1 MQIISVIISHVY
13 SPKYAICFVIFFS
26 YSVAV
31 LFYQP
36 ALLGSPFFAEKNINF
51 SRSPPDFHFWRP
63 LPCIVNLGFSCSTL
77 LRGLESSPFCFLSPK
92 ANLRGGGQLFCCCF
106 LPDSG
111 LLLLCGNFQMNYF
124 SHSRSFHLDAQ
135 KMESKNR
142 LTTSRPRTS
151 LLKPQAGG
159 ADVPET
165 SWLD

>member
-1 MQIISVIISHVY
+1 MFI
-13 SPKYAICFVIFFS
+13 ALNMRFVSWFC
-26 YSVAV
+26 SVAV

-36 ALLGSPFFAEKNINF
+36 ASLGSPFFQVKNINF

-63 LPCIVNLGFSCSTL
+63 LPCIVNL
-77 LRGLESSPFCFLSPK
+77 RGLFVFYSTTRTRKFSFLFPFSKSKFWGR
-92 ANLRGGGQLFCCCF
+92 AAFFCC
-106 LPDSG
+106 LPDSV

-124 SHSRSFHLDAQ
+124 FPFSFLSSRWAQ

-151 LLKPQAGG
+151 LLKPHRGT
-159 ADVPET
+159 DVPET